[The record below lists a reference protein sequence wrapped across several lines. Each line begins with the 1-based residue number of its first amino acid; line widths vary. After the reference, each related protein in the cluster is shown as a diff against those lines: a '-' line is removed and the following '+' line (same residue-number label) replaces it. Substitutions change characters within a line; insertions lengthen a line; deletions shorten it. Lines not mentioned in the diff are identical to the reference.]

1 MGDGQRAEP
10 GYRDNRFRPSPPDLC
25 PSPKPYYLPS
35 SNSSSAR
42 GILLFDYTLQTDLST
57 ASGTFWSRS
66 LLSPLAPGLLTPFST
81 SVLADAMGRAW
92 ARYRE
97 LLGDPLPLIP
107 QDVTRLHQG
116 RLYLD
121 LSRFCQQETAFS
133 GQPSLA
139 YRINGQR
146 VEVVPQA
153 RGNMLTNLKFGRRR
167 KRMVARL
174 QELAQQPEPTLAR
187 ARAWHVKVQEMR
199 WSQAEILQIMEE
211 IERVMAEVL
220 AVFLAARYHLE
231 WTANQLLWLTEASLP
246 FPANLDAFNDT
257 FSDLQ
262 GLPEAR
268 LAARLLEL
276 GDLARQEAP
285 VMEWLAGD
293 SFPEEWQESAPPGPF
308 QEALVAF
315 LDDFGHWVGSAG
327 ELRQPRWWEDPTPV
341 LRSAFLCAKS
351 QPEPPA
357 RLPSIQARE
366 RLLEAVD
373 AGERKEAQ
381 AHLALARD
389 LLLLQSHTLQ
399 AMATL
404 WSGTRIWVKA
414 AAQEGMVD
422 GRIRETDEVF
432 FFQLEE
438 LKQMMTGE
446 WNVSNLEEIRA
457 MLAQRQAQFQE
468 QQAQHPSDLL
478 LDHTEARPV
487 QAGLPGV
494 SGSVSAPLRQE
505 VNPNFALCQGAV
517 VGVPLLDSGWAL
529 AFPHAAAFVAPNASP
544 LDPVVAGAR
553 LWHTPT
559 VVGLGARYQELV
571 PGAITLVDGNTGH
584 VDQ

>member
-1 MGDGQRAEP
+1 M
-10 GYRDNRFRPSPPDLC
+10 
-25 PSPKPYYLPS
+25 
-35 SNSSSAR
+35 
-42 GILLFDYTLQTDLST
+42 FDYTLQDDLST
-57 ASGTFWSRS
+57 ASRTFWSRS

-92 ARYRE
+92 SRYRD

-107 QDVTRLHQG
+107 QNVTRLHRG

-121 LSRFCQQETAFS
+121 LTRFSQQETAFS
-133 GQPSLA
+133 GQPPLA

-146 VEVVPQA
+146 VEVVPPA
-153 RGNMLTNLKFGRRR
+153 RGNVLANLKFGRRR
-167 KRMVARL
+167 KRILAGL
-174 QELAQQPEPTLAR
+174 QELAQQPQPFLDR

-231 WTANQLLWLTEASLP
+231 WTTNQLLWLTEASLP
-246 FPANLDAFNDT
+246 FPANLDAVNDT

-268 LAARLLEL
+268 LADHLLEL
-276 GDLARQEAP
+276 GQLAREEEP

-293 SFPEEWQESAPPGPF
+293 TFAQGWQESLPPGPF
-308 QEALVAF
+308 QDALTSF
-315 LDDFGHWVGSAG
+315 LDEFGHGVGAAG

-341 LRSAFLCAKS
+341 LRSVFLCAKS
-351 QPEPPA
+351 QPERPA

-366 RLLEAVD
+366 RLL
-373 AGERKEAQ
+373 AGVGGKERKEAQ
-381 AHLALARD
+381 AHLTLARE
-389 LLLLQSHTLQ
+389 LLLLQSHALQ

-404 WSGTRIWVKA
+404 WSGTRIWVQA
-414 AAQEGMVD
+414 AAQEAMVD
-422 GRIRETDEVF
+422 GRIQETDEVF

-468 QQAQHPSDLL
+468 QQAQHPGDLL
-478 LDHTEARPV
+478 LGDAEAQLRTP
-487 QAGLPGV
+487 GLPGV

-529 AFPHAAAFVAPNASP
+529 AFPHAAAFVTPNASP

-553 LWHTPT
+553 LWHIPT